1 MELPTIEKFKNKL
14 LDLMMFGHYFNEQA
28 IVVYAEKNLINFYKL
43 RIKIVIEND
52 ARYVITEDGY
62 KFKLQDENLQYIFFE
77 NKKSLL
83 VSIEGNAMININYD
97 KNEKLIKAI
106 ENANLINYIIY
117 ETLHKVQ
124 KRVEDDEYLKENFKM
139 SLLMFSILALGFTF
153 LLFTFFNG
161 FNESL
166 KQTQGM
172 IQAQND
178 ILEKQIALQ
187 TIYALE
193 LTAKYNV
200 SFEDFGIYYDN
211 TTRTVK
217 IRRNESIQSTQQTQ
231 QKPPFDWLPVVN
243 R

>member
-1 MELPTIEKFKNKL
+1 MELPTIEKFKNKI
-14 LDLMMFGHYFNEQA
+14 LDLIMLGRYFNDQA
-28 IVVYAEKNLINFYKL
+28 IVVYGDKNLINFYKL
-43 RIKIVIEND
+43 RIKILIEND

-77 NKKSLL
+77 GKKSLL

-97 KNEKLIKAI
+97 KDEKLMKAI

-124 KRVEDDEYLKENFKM
+124 KRVEDDEYIRENFKM

-161 FNESL
+161 FNDSL
-166 KQTQGM
+166 KQTQGI
-172 IQAQND
+172 IQSQNE

-193 LTAKYNV
+193 LSAKYNV

-211 TTRTVK
+211 TTRSIK
-217 IRRNESIQSTQQTQ
+217 IKRNETTQTPQQTQ
-231 QKPPFDWLPVVN
+231 QNPFDWLPVIN

>member
-1 MELPTIEKFKNKL
+1 MELPTIEKFKNKI
-14 LDLMMFGHYFNEQA
+14 LDIIMLGRYFNDQA
-28 IVVYAEKNLINFYKL
+28 IVVYGDKNLINFYKL
-43 RIKIVIEND
+43 RIKIIIEND

-77 NKKSLL
+77 GKKSLL

-97 KNEKLIKAI
+97 KDEKLMKAI

-124 KRVEDDEYLKENFKM
+124 KRVEDDEYIRENFKM

-161 FNESL
+161 FNDSL
-166 KQTQGM
+166 KQTQG
-172 IQAQND
+172 IIKSQNE

-193 LTAKYNV
+193 LSAKYNV

-211 TTRTVK
+211 TTKSIK
-217 IRRNESIQSTQQTQ
+217 IKRNETTQTPQQTQ
-231 QKPPFDWLPVVN
+231 QNPFDWLPVIN